1 MTPKE
6 QHHANMQKV
15 INERNYRR
23 VSLIF
28 RLTSKTP
35 FKGACLDKKMKD
47 TLASRIR
54 NGLINYGDEDWEYL
68 LSKCSL
74 KQLSNL
80 VSLGTRRHD
89 RIKFKERINEY
100 YGLKYTY

>member
-35 FKGACLDKKMKD
+35 FKGACLDKK
-47 TLASRIR
+47 
-54 NGLINYGDEDWEYL
+54 
-68 LSKCSL
+68 
-74 KQLSNL
+74 
-80 VSLGTRRHD
+80 
-89 RIKFKERINEY
+89 
-100 YGLKYTY
+100 